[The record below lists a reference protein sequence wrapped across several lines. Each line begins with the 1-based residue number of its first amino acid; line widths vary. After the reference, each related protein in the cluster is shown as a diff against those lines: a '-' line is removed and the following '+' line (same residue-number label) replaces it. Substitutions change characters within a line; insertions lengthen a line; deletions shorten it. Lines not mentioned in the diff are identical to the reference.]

1 MSLGGLEGGLERVHT
16 HTSPNIYTHTHI
28 YVYNT
33 LICKKSRTL
42 KETALPWTG
51 ESSSIVPSYDTLVLT
66 ANATG
71 LVCSDPTRNK
81 KGKQRQ
87 FQSIKHDARHIPK
100 QKENVPHSKKK
111 KEKTIETIAD
121 NNRRRRR
128 RVCKGEDENKTKR
141 RKQKSPTF
149 IRMRLMDP
157 DGRNKRGA
165 NHIRRSRRREKMK

>member
-1 MSLGGLEGGLERVHT
+1 
-16 HTSPNIYTHTHI
+16 
-28 YVYNT
+28 
-33 LICKKSRTL
+33 L

-100 QKENVPHSKKK
+100 QKEMPLSKKK
-111 KEKTIETIAD
+111 
-121 NNRRRRR
+121 
-128 RVCKGEDENKTKR
+128 R
-141 RKQKSPTF
+141 RK
-149 IRMRLMDP
+149 
-157 DGRNKRGA
+157 
-165 NHIRRSRRREKMK
+165 RSRQ